1 MSDEAADLVSQ
12 AKIIHRLRRLRR
24 VGLRLNSVKSAR
36 SVDDL
41 FFRFPNS
48 CPGLPNRR
56 VKFP

>member
-12 AKIIHRLRRLRR
+12 AKIIHRLRQLRR
-24 VGLRLNSVKSAR
+24 VWFAFELGKSAQA
-36 SVDDL
+36 VDDL

-48 CPGLPNRR
+48 CLGLPNRH